1 MDEAHHRR
9 GVILVKRVLMISNM
23 YPGEENRSFGS
34 FIKVHVDTFR
44 RYTDLEQFV
53 VVNTDQR
60 KGLPRLIYKYGSL
73 LLRSIWCSLRRKF
86 DVIHAHYVFPTGFI
100 GLICHWLTGRPLVI
114 TAHGSD
120 VYNLASKNKRVFRVS
135 RFVLRRA
142 SAVIAVSRD
151 IRDELVDEFGVD
163 EEKIHIINMGVDT
176 SIFRPMDKEECRR
189 RLGLPLDK
197 RIVLFV
203 GNIIPRKGVL
213 YLIESL
219 EHVKFDDVQCI
230 ILGAPVDREYFD
242 TVKNRLNEIDA
253 DVRFFDAVPYSEV
266 AVWMNAA
273 DVFVL
278 PSNEEA
284 FGLVALEA
292 LACGTPTIATAVGG
306 LKEFIRDSETGYSV
320 PIGDALA
327 IADKINH
334 VLDPENRAEVESIR
348 EKGLQV
354 ADSFSTVKQV
364 KRILRVYRDVA

>member
-203 GNIIPRKGVL
+203 GNIIPLKGVL

>member
-1 MDEAHHRR
+1 M
-9 GVILVKRVLMISNM
+9 VKRVLMISNM

>member
-364 KRILRVYRDVA
+364 KRILMVYRDVA

>member
-189 RLGLPLDK
+189 RLGLPVDK

>member
-348 EKGLQV
+348 ENGLQV

-364 KRILRVYRDVA
+364 KRILRVYQDVA

>member
-60 KGLPRLIYKYGSL
+60 KGLPRLIYKYGSF

-189 RLGLPLDK
+189 RLGLPVDK

>member
-348 EKGLQV
+348 ENGLQV